1 MFVLKPTGFDL
12 RPKFDNVHKVYKVYV
27 YKVYMLITAIP
38 VGFFEN
44 KLFTDPLLLLILVQE
59 VKIFKKIYQYGRN

>member
-44 KLFTDPLLLLILVQE
+44 KLFTDLL
-59 VKIFKKIYQYGRN
+59 